1 LQNAIWRRR
10 FGILQGATVA
20 GIWSLERWLRGKR
33 GIWSRKGAGI
43 GGGTAIAKERSMIM
57 AIVPIFGAI
66 GFSILYL
73 LLGGGLGGAV
83 LIFIIAKMLG
93 K

>member
-1 LQNAIWRRR
+1 MDTL
-10 FGILQGATVA
+10 LPVA
-20 GIWSLERWLRGKR
+20 
-33 GIWSRKGAGI
+33 
-43 GGGTAIAKERSMIM
+43 
-57 AIVPIFGAI
+57 AI